1 MIDFEGLTKG
11 ARTDG
16 IGRLVVGI
24 IVPCDDGILI
34 LQRKPDDFMPNIY
47 ELPSG
52 AVEPGETL
60 AAAVAR
66 ELREETGLYVGVIVG
81 YMGHFDYVSGSG
93 APTRQLN
100 FVVAVL
106 ELNEI
111 VHPEH
116 TAAAWILATTLD
128 DYPVTDASRR
138 VIQRY
143 FDTLR

>member
-1 MIDFEGLTKG
+1 MIDFAGLTKA

-16 IGRLVVGI
+16 IGRLVVGV
-24 IVPCDDGILI
+24 IVPRGDGILI

-52 AVEPGETL
+52 AVEARETL
-60 AAAVAR
+60 PEAVPR
-66 ELREETGLYVGVIVG
+66 ELREETGLDASGIVG
-81 YMGHFDYVSGSG
+81 YLGHFDYVSGSG
-93 APTRQLN
+93 TSTRQLN
-100 FVVAVL
+100 FVVVVL
-106 ELNEI
+106 EFNEI

-116 TAAAWILATTLD
+116 TAAAWVGAATLD

-143 FDTLR
+143 FDTRG

>member
-16 IGRLVVGI
+16 IGRLVVGV
-24 IVPCDDGILI
+24 IVPRCDGIL
-34 LQRKPDDFMPNIY
+34 LLLRKPDDFMPNIY

-60 AAAVAR
+60 PSAVAR
-66 ELREETGLYVGVIVG
+66 ELREETGLDASGIVG

-106 ELNEI
+106 DLEEI

-116 TAAAWILATTLD
+116 TGAAWIGAATLD
-128 DYPVTDASRR
+128 DFPVTDASRR